1 MEGEQNNVNMGKEG
15 GGSAGLII
23 GVIVILAI
31 IILGGLY
38 FWGQREGNDTTIN
51 DATINDATI
60 TDEALESINLQSGLD
75 DTTSIEADLDAT
87 DIENLDAEL
96 NAS

>member
-1 MEGEQNNVNMGKEG
+1 MEEKQNNVNMGLEG
-15 GGSAGLII
+15 DGGSNGLVV
-23 GVIVILAI
+23 GAIVILAI

-38 FWGQREGNDTTIN
+38 FWSQRVGEKVS
-51 DATINDATI
+51 
-60 TDEALESINLQSGLD
+60 TDEVIENINQQNNSD
-75 DTTSIEADLDAT
+75 EAATIEADLDAT

>member
-1 MEGEQNNVNMGKEG
+1 MEGEQNNVNVEG
-15 GGSAGLII
+15 GESGGSSGPII
-23 GVIVILAI
+23 GAIVILAV

-38 FWGQREGNDTTIN
+38 FWGQRAGDGAMI
-51 DATINDATI
+51 
-60 TDEALESINLQSGLD
+60 DETNTQSGSD
-75 DTTSIEADLDAT
+75 ETAAIEADLDAI

>member
-1 MEGEQNNVNMGKEG
+1 MDEQNNINAGTEENS
-15 GGSAGLII
+15 GSSIGPII
-23 GVIVILAI
+23 GIIVILAI

-38 FWGQREGNDTTIN
+38 FWNQRADV
-51 DATINDATI
+51 
-60 TDEALESINLQSGLD
+60 TDQTVESINTQNVSD
-75 DTTSIEADLDAT
+75 EAAAIEADLNAT

>member
-1 MEGEQNNVNMGKEG
+1 MDARTGEG
-15 GGSAGLII
+15 GGGLSGPII
-23 GVIVILAI
+23 GAIVILAI

-38 FWGQREGNDTTIN
+38 FWNQRVGEGVPTNETIEN
-51 DATINDATI
+51 INMQSDSDAA
-60 TDEALESINLQSGLD
+60 AA
-75 DTTSIEADLDAT
+75 IEADLDAI

>member
-1 MEGEQNNVNMGKEG
+1 MEPQDNMNMVGQEPK
-15 GGSAGLII
+15 GGSAGPII
-23 GVIVILAI
+23 GIIVILII

-38 FWGQREGNDTTIN
+38 FWNERSENMVTEDESMETIN
-51 DATINDATI
+51 EQN
-60 TDEALESINLQSGLD
+60 ESD

-87 DIENLDAEL
+87 DIDNVDSEI

>member
-1 MEGEQNNVNMGKEG
+1 MEGEQNSVNAGTGEG
-15 GGSAGLII
+15 GGGPSGPII
-23 GVIVILAI
+23 GAIVILAI

-38 FWGQREGNDTTIN
+38 FWSQRAGNDAVIDEIN
-51 DATINDATI
+51 TQSGS
-60 TDEALESINLQSGLD
+60 DEASA
-75 DTTSIEADLDAT
+75 IEADLNAT

>member
-1 MEGEQNNVNMGKEG
+1 MEPEQNNMNVGGGESSS

-31 IILGGLY
+31 VILGGLY
-38 FWGQREGNDTTIN
+38 FWGQRANNSDAVTDTISTPS
-51 DATINDATI
+51 TS
-60 TDEALESINLQSGLD
+60 DEAAV
-75 DTTSIEADLDAT
+75 IEADLNTT

>member
-1 MEGEQNNVNMGKEG
+1 MEGEQNNVNVSAGEG
-15 GGSAGLII
+15 GGLSGPVI

-38 FWGQREGNDTTIN
+38 FWSQRAGNDAVIDEIN
-51 DATINDATI
+51 TQSGS
-60 TDEALESINLQSGLD
+60 DEASD
-75 DTTSIEADLDAT
+75 IEADLNAT

>member
-1 MEGEQNNVNMGKEG
+1 MEEEKNNINVGLGEG
-15 GGSAGLII
+15 GDSNNLIF

-38 FWGQREGNDTTIN
+38 FWNQRISKDAAIDEIN
-51 DATINDATI
+51 TQNNA
-60 TDEALESINLQSGLD
+60 DEAA
-75 DTTSIEADLDAT
+75 TIEADLNAT

>member
-1 MEGEQNNVNMGKEG
+1 MDEQSNVNVGTVESS
-15 GGSAGLII
+15 GGSSGLII

-38 FWGQREGNDTTIN
+38 FWSQRVDV
-51 DATINDATI
+51 
-60 TDEALESINLQSGLD
+60 TDQAVESINTQS
-75 DTTSIEADLDAT
+75 TSDEAAAIEADLNT
-87 DIENLDAEL
+87 TNVENLDAEL

>member
-1 MEGEQNNVNMGKEG
+1 MDGEENNVNVGGEG
-15 GGSAGLII
+15 ENGSPAGPVI
-23 GVIVILAI
+23 GIIVILAI

-38 FWGQREGNDTTIN
+38 FWSQREVSDTNLEGVIDDIN
-51 DATINDATI
+51 MQSDADDA
-60 TDEALESINLQSGLD
+60 S
-75 DTTSIEADLDAT
+75 SIEADLDAT

>member
-1 MEGEQNNVNMGKEG
+1 MEEQNNVNMGSVPS

-23 GVIVILAI
+23 GAIVILAI

-38 FWGQREGNDTTIN
+38 FWRER
-51 DATINDATI
+51 
-60 TDEALESINLQSGLD
+60 TDDMMTNEAIDSINMQSDSD
-75 DTTSIEADLDAT
+75 DTTSIEADLNTT
-87 DIENLDAEL
+87 DVDSLDAEL